1 MSEIIDKVL
10 VSKKSI
16 PEIPKEW
23 ENTPMVKIVFELIKN
38 DCNRDWLIDANTN
51 QIIQTN
57 EIEKRSLQVADNLSR
72 KGFSLGQTIHIILP
86 NSVDFHVTAFG
97 IWLLGG
103 IVSVADPSLNK
114 NIIEQQIID
123 TKSKMIV
130 CMKKD
135 KEKIQTIKG
144 KKFGFPKKSGRGFG
158 FRNRFLSKKWEIKAE
173 FLHFQQFYLIKP
185 IKPKYAFSYNTQT
198 FCRYINCFH

>member
-86 NSVDFHVTAFG
+86 NSVDFHVTVFG

-123 TKSKMIV
+123 TKSKMI
-130 CMKKD
+130 
-135 KEKIQTIKG
+135 I
-144 KKFGFPKKSGRGFG
+144 R
-158 FRNRFLSKKWEIKAE
+158 
-173 FLHFQQFYLIKP
+173 
-185 IKPKYAFSYNTQT
+185 
-198 FCRYINCFH
+198 

>member
-10 VSKKSI
+10 VSKKSV
-16 PEIPKEW
+16 PEIPEEW
-23 ENTPMVKIVFELIKN
+23 KNAPMIKIIFELIKN
-38 DCNRDWLIDANTN
+38 DCNRDWLIDANTH

-57 EIEKRSLQVADNLSR
+57 EIEKRSLQVANKLSR

-86 NSVDFHVTAFG
+86 NSVDFHVIVFG

-123 TKSKMIV
+123 TKSTMII

-135 KEKIQTIKG
+135 REKIQTIQG
-144 KKFGFPKKSGRGFG
+144 KQ
-158 FRNRFLSKKWEIKAE
+158 SKKWEIEAE
-173 FLHFQQFYLIKP
+173 FLHFQLF
-185 IKPKYAFSYNTQT
+185 
-198 FCRYINCFH
+198 